1 MAGMT
6 VVRWVAGALAA
17 AVGGALLLRSR
28 YVAVKVDGA
37 SMEPTLH
44 TGDWVLV
51 HRVRIDRV
59 QRDQI
64 VVFEHP
70 DRHEAGNPPWLIKRT
85 LALPGDEVPR
95 DQVPALRHNEE
106 RRVPPGA
113 LVVLGDNTLASF
125 DSRQAGYFAADTLL
139 GVVVR
144 KLRL

>member
-1 MAGMT
+1 M
-6 VVRWVAGALAA
+6 VRWVAGALAA
-17 AVGGALLLRSR
+17 ALCAAGGAALLRSR
-28 YVAVKVDGA
+28 YVAVRVEGA
-37 SMEPTLH
+37 SMEPTLR

-51 HRVRIDRV
+51 RRARIERV

-70 DRHEAGNPPWLIKRT
+70 DRGAQDDPPWLIKRT
-85 LALPGDEVPR
+85 VAVPGDEVPR
-95 DQVPALRHNEE
+95 DRVPALRHNEE

-113 LVVLGDNTLASF
+113 LVVLGDNSAASF

-144 KLRL
+144 RLRI